1 MYVILVENDNS
12 MQTTQKERI
21 MQRSKLVDELW
32 FLVPPDYKGYDM
44 STFTVLLEYVLPV
57 SRKYC
62 SEILV
67 RSEDG
72 YQGRLKYLLPIDTNL
87 TSEAGSIEISL
98 SFILSELDEKGKSIQ
113 RVRKISS
120 TTIDIIPATAW
131 SDVVPDGALGALDQR
146 IIKTDAQIK
155 ALEEMNNLIA
165 DTKADNIKYNNETNE
180 LQLTSNG
187 NVIGDK
193 VVISTHGEDYED
205 GVPVID
211 INNINDSD
219 IDNAEQD
226 NVIEF

>member
-1 MYVILVENDNS
+1 M
-12 MQTTQKERI
+12 
-21 MQRSKLVDELW
+21 
-32 FLVPPDYKGYDM
+32 
-44 STFTVLLEYVLPV
+44 
-57 SRKYC
+57 
-62 SEILV
+62 
-67 RSEDG
+67 
-72 YQGRLKYLLPIDTNL
+72 
-87 TSEAGSIEISL
+87 
-98 SFILSELDEKGKSIQ
+98 
-113 RVRKISS
+113 RKISS

-131 SDVVPDGALGALDQR
+131 SDVIPDGALSALDQR

-165 DTKADNIKYNNETNE
+165 DTKADNIKYNKETNE

>member
-87 TSEAGSIEISL
+87 TSEAG
-98 SFILSELDEKGKSIQ
+98 
-113 RVRKISS
+113 
-120 TTIDIIPATAW
+120 
-131 SDVVPDGALGALDQR
+131 
-146 IIKTDAQIK
+146 
-155 ALEEMNNLIA
+155 
-165 DTKADNIKYNNETNE
+165 
-180 LQLTSNG
+180 
-187 NVIGDK
+187 
-193 VVISTHGEDYED
+193 
-205 GVPVID
+205 
-211 INNINDSD
+211 
-219 IDNAEQD
+219 
-226 NVIEF
+226 